1 MQLNNCCALGEGV
14 WNFIVNTKGG
24 DGTGQIELWKSQSYK
39 AACAAPVGECEDGAA
54 GSSALSV
61 LEEIKTSANTEPRA
75 PRVRGTNSTNERC
88 RAVHPCWHGK
98 G

>member
-1 MQLNNCCALGEGV
+1 MQLNNCCALGDGV

-61 LEEIKTSANTEPRA
+61 LEEITSANTEPRA